1 MRYLYICLFLVFLP
15 IPLALLEGLYRVTGS
30 GLSIFDTRGFGQVS
44 MLFTVIL
51 MVFGYVTL
59 IAKDSVR
66 DFFMLYLRNWR
77 TALRGFLVMLAI
89 AWAIVI
95 AAYVLMGVLGYV
107 HWSMDAWNEMTWRI
121 ARRTGVALLVV
132 LVLAITEELMFR
144 VFLMR
149 YLRWN
154 TSKAVTIGA
163 VVFSSLVFASV
174 HNLTDPLAW
183 LQPEETML
191 FIGLF
196 LLGVLLCITYLA
208 TGSFWCAVA
217 VHSGLLGSKVFL
229 RRTEV
234 LDVSTGSW
242 WLNTPDLRATPV
254 TWALFV
260 GLAVAIYLLRKP
272 LTACFAIERP
282 VISTAKFPPAG

>member
-95 AAYVLMGVLGYV
+95 AAYVLMGLLGYV
-107 HWSMDAWNEMTWRI
+107 HWSMDAWNEMTWRV

-183 LQPEETML
+183 LQPEEAML
-191 FIGLF
+191 FVGLF

-242 WLNTPDLRATPV
+242 WLNTPDLRATPL

-260 GLAVAIYLLRKP
+260 GLAIGIYLLRKP
-272 LTACFAIERP
+272 LTACFSIERP
-282 VISTAKFPPAG
+282 VVSTAKFPPAG

>member
-15 IPLALLEGLYRVTGS
+15 LPLALLETVYRVSGS
-30 GLSIFDTRGFGQVS
+30 GLSIFDTRGIGQVS
-44 MLFTVIL
+44 MLFTVIV
-51 MVFGYVTL
+51 MVLGYVTL
-59 IAKDSVR
+59 VARDNVR
-66 DFFMLYLRNWR
+66 EFFMLYLRNWR
-77 TALRGFLVMLAI
+77 VALRGFLIMLAI

-95 AAYVLMGVLGYV
+95 AAYLVMGALGYV
-107 HWSMDAWNEMTWRI
+107 QWSQEAWADMTWRV
-121 ARRTGVALLVV
+121 ARRTFVALLVV
-132 LVLAITEELMFR
+132 LVLAVTEELMFR

-163 VVFSSLVFASV
+163 VLFSSFLFASV

-183 LQPEETML
+183 FQPEDAML
-191 FIGLF
+191 FVGLF
-196 LLGVLLCITYLA
+196 LLGILLCVTYLV

-234 LDVSTGSW
+234 IDVSTGTW
-242 WLNTPDLRATPV
+242 WLNTPDLRATPL
-254 TWALFV
+254 TWALFA
-260 GLAVAIYLLRKP
+260 GLAIAIYLLRKP
-272 LTACFAIERP
+272 LAERFAIERP
-282 VISTAKFPPAG
+282 VVSTAKFPPAA